1 MNKSDRN
8 MARNIY
14 LTSTPLD
21 EAMAKWNERLSEE
34 GLDKP
39 VQPEPVCVTEA
50 SGRLTAE
57 ALFAKISSPFY
68 HSAAMDG
75 YAVRFAETFGAS
87 ETVLITLKVGEQ
99 AIYVD
104 TGDPMPE
111 GFNAVIMI
119 EDVNM
124 VKGQGA
130 RGKGSERGSELQTSN
145 FELIEIIEPATPWQH
160 VRTIGE
166 DIVATELIVPENHRI
181 RPVDIGALLAGG
193 QTEISVRKRPV
204 VAIIPTGDELV
215 EPGSQLIRGAIIEY
229 NSSVLS
235 GLVSEWGGVPVRN
248 SIVPDDINKLKE
260 AIISAH
266 QGADVVVVNAGSSAG
281 SKDFTAQ
288 AIRELGEVIIH
299 GVGIKPGKPVVL
311 GLIKGKPVIGI
322 PGYPVSTYI
331 TFNIFVK
338 PVIYRMQGLNPDEPE
353 RIKAI
358 VSRHVPSSLGQ
369 EEFVRVKVGV
379 VGDKTVATP
388 VSRGAGVIMSL
399 VRADGI
405 LRIPSMSEGI
415 GAGREVEIEILRPR
429 HEISNTIVC
438 IGSHD
443 NTLDMLSNY
452 LKKRFPKYSLSS
464 GHVGSMG
471 GLIALKRGEAHIAGT
486 HLLDE
491 SSGEY
496 NIPFIKRLIPEKK
509 IVLINL
515 IYRQQGFIVRK
526 GNPKNIKG
534 FDDLLR
540 DDVVFINRQSGS
552 GTRLLT
558 DRHLK
563 EMNIDNSAIRGY
575 GREEYTHMGVASAV
589 MSSMADTGIAVLS
602 AAKALDLDFI
612 PIAKERYDLAIPHEF
627 LGYEMIRALLSV
639 INEDKEFRHSVL
651 NLGGYDI
658 SDMGRVMYEG
668 G

>member
-1 MNKSDRN
+1 MQ
-8 MARNIY
+8 
-14 LTSTPLD
+14 
-21 EAMAKWNERLSEE
+21 KWNERLSQE
-34 GLDKP
+34 GLDSP
-39 VQPEPVCVTEA
+39 LEPETVRVIDA

-57 ALFAKISSPFY
+57 ALSANVSSPFY

-75 YAVRFAETFGAS
+75 YAVRFAETLGAS
-87 ETVLITLKVGEQ
+87 ETAPAALKIGEQ
-99 AIYVD
+99 AVYVN

-124 VKGQGA
+124 ISSPHSTEK
-130 RGKGSERGSELQTSN
+130 SN
-145 FELIEIIEPATPWQH
+145 IQHPKSKIEDSALIEIIGPATPWQH

-166 DIVATELIVPENHRI
+166 DIVVTELIVPENHRI
-181 RPVDIGALLAGG
+181 RPVDTGALLAGG
-193 QTEISVRKRPV
+193 LTEISVRKRPV

-215 EPGSQLIRGAIIEY
+215 EPGSELTRGAIIEY
-229 NSSVLS
+229 NSRVLS
-235 GLVSEWGGVPVRN
+235 GLTAEWGGLPLRN

-266 QGADVVVVNAGSSAG
+266 QSADIVVVNAGSSAG
-281 SKDFTAQ
+281 SEDFTAQ

-299 GVGIKPGKPVVL
+299 GIGIKPGKPVVL

-322 PGYPVSTYI
+322 PGYPVSAYI

-338 PVIYRMQGLNPDEPE
+338 PVIYRMQGLKPDEPE
-353 RIKAI
+353 RISAI
-358 VSRHVPSSLGQ
+358 VSRHVPSSFGQ

-379 VGDKTVATP
+379 VGEKIVATP

-415 GAGREVEIEILRPR
+415 GAGSEVDIELLRPR

-443 NTLDMLSNY
+443 NTLDLLSNY
-452 LKKRFPKYSLSS
+452 LKKRFPEYSLSS

-471 GLIALKRGEAHIAGT
+471 GLIALRRGEAHIAGT

-491 SSGEY
+491 ASGEY
-496 NIPFIKRLIPEKK
+496 NIPFIRRLIPEKK
-509 IVLINL
+509 VVLINL
-515 IYRQQGFIVRK
+515 TYRQQGFVVKR

-558 DRHLK
+558 DNHLK
-563 EMNIDNSAIRGY
+563 EMNIDSSVIRGY

-589 MSSMADTGIAVLS
+589 VSNMADTGIAVFS
-602 AAKALDLDFI
+602 AAKALGLDFI
-612 PIAKERYDLAIPHEF
+612 PVAMERYDLAIPYEF
-627 LGYEMIRALLSV
+627 LEFEMIKALLSV
-639 INEDKEFRHSVL
+639 INEDKEFRRSVL
-651 NLGGYDI
+651 KLGGYDI
-658 SDMGRVMYEG
+658 NDMGRVMYG
-668 G
+668 GG

>member
-1 MNKSDRN
+1 MQ
-8 MARNIY
+8 
-14 LTSTPLD
+14 
-21 EAMAKWNERLSEE
+21 KWNERLSRD
-34 GLDKP
+34 GLGSP
-39 VQPEPVCVTEA
+39 LEPETVSVIDA

-57 ALFAKISSPFY
+57 AVTANVSSPFY

-75 YAVRFAETFGAS
+75 YAVRFAETLGAS
-87 ETVLITLKVGEQ
+87 ETAPLSLKIGEQ
-99 AIYVD
+99 AVYVN

-124 VKGQGA
+124 IKGQGA
-130 RGKGSERGSELQTSN
+130 RGKGSEGN
-145 FELIEIIEPATPWQH
+145 ELIEIIEPATPWQH
-160 VRTIGE
+160 VRTVGE
-166 DIVATELIVPENHRI
+166 DIVVTELIVPENHRI
-181 RPVDIGALLAGG
+181 RPVDTGALLAGG
-193 QTEISVRKRPV
+193 LTEISVRKRPV

-215 EPGSQLIRGAIIEY
+215 EPGSELTRGAIIEY
-229 NSSVLS
+229 NSRVLS
-235 GLVSEWGGVPVRN
+235 GLVTEWGGLPLRN

-260 AIISAH
+260 AIMSAH
-266 QGADVVVVNAGSSAG
+266 QSSDIVVINAGSSAG
-281 SKDFTAQ
+281 SEDFTAQ

-299 GVGIKPGKPVVL
+299 GIGIKPGKPVVL

-322 PGYPVSTYI
+322 PGYPVSAYI

-338 PVIYRMQGLNPDEPE
+338 PVIYRMQGIKPDEPE
-353 RIKAI
+353 RISAI
-358 VSRHVPSSLGQ
+358 VSRHVPSSFGQ

-379 VGDKTVATP
+379 VGDKVIATP

-415 GAGREVEIEILRPR
+415 GAGSEVDIELLRPR

-443 NTLDMLSNY
+443 NTLDLLSNY
-452 LKKRFPKYSLSS
+452 LKKRFPEYSLSS

-471 GLIALKRGEAHIAGT
+471 GLIALRRGEAHIAGT

-491 SSGEY
+491 ASGEY
-496 NIPFIKRLIPEKK
+496 NIPFIRRLIPEKK
-509 IVLINL
+509 VVLINL
-515 IYRQQGFIVRK
+515 TYRQQGFVVKR

-540 DDVVFINRQSGS
+540 YDVLFINRQSGS

-558 DRHLK
+558 DNHLK
-563 EMNIDNSAIRGY
+563 EMNIDSSVIRGY

-589 MSSMADTGIAVLS
+589 VSNMADTGIAVFS
-602 AAKALDLDFI
+602 AAKALGLDFI
-612 PIAKERYDLAIPHEF
+612 PVARERFDLAIPYEF
-627 LGYEMIRALLSV
+627 LEFEMIKALLSV

-651 NLGGYDI
+651 KLGGYDI
-658 SDMGRVMYEG
+658 NDMGRVMYG
-668 G
+668 GG

>member
-1 MNKSDRN
+1 MQ
-8 MARNIY
+8 
-14 LTSTPLD
+14 
-21 EAMAKWNERLSEE
+21 KWNERLSQE
-34 GLDKP
+34 GLDSP
-39 VQPEPVCVTEA
+39 LEPETVRVIDA

-57 ALFAKISSPFY
+57 ALSANVSSPFY

-75 YAVRFAETFGAS
+75 YAVRFAETLGAS
-87 ETVLITLKVGEQ
+87 ETAPAALKIGEQ
-99 AIYVD
+99 AVYVN

-124 VKGQGA
+124 ISSPHSTEK
-130 RGKGSERGSELQTSN
+130 SN
-145 FELIEIIEPATPWQH
+145 IQHPESKIEDSALIEIIGPATPWQH

-166 DIVATELIVPENHRI
+166 DIVVTELIVPENHRI
-181 RPVDIGALLAGG
+181 RPVDTGALLAGG
-193 QTEISVRKRPV
+193 LTEISVRKRPV

-215 EPGSQLIRGAIIEY
+215 EPGSELTRGAIIEY
-229 NSSVLS
+229 NSRVLS
-235 GLVSEWGGVPVRN
+235 GLTAEWGGVPLRN
-248 SIVPDDINKLKE
+248 SIVPDDINKLKK
-260 AIISAH
+260 AIVSAH
-266 QGADVVVVNAGSSAG
+266 QSADIVVVNAGSSAG
-281 SKDFTAQ
+281 SEDFTAQ

-299 GVGIKPGKPVVL
+299 GIGIKPGKPVVL

-322 PGYPVSTYI
+322 PGYPVSAYI

-338 PVIYRMQGLNPDEPE
+338 PVIYRMQGLKPDEPE
-353 RIKAI
+353 RISAI
-358 VSRHVPSSLGQ
+358 VSRHIPSYFGQ

-379 VGDKTVATP
+379 VGEKIVATP

-415 GAGREVEIEILRPR
+415 GAGSEVDIELLRPR

-443 NTLDMLSNY
+443 NTLDLLSNY
-452 LKKRFPKYSLSS
+452 LKKRFPEYSLSS

-471 GLIALKRGEAHIAGT
+471 GLIALRRGEAHIAGT

-491 SSGEY
+491 ASGEY
-496 NIPFIKRLIPEKK
+496 NIPFIRRLIPEKK
-509 IVLINL
+509 VVLINL
-515 IYRQQGFIVRK
+515 TYRQQGFVVKR

-558 DRHLK
+558 DNHLK
-563 EMNIDNSAIRGY
+563 EMNIDSSVIRGY

-589 MSSMADTGIAVLS
+589 VSNMADTGIAVFS
-602 AAKALDLDFI
+602 AAKALGLDFI
-612 PIAKERYDLAIPHEF
+612 PVAKERYDLAIPFEF
-627 LGYEMIRALLSV
+627 LEFEMIKALLSV
-639 INEDKEFRHSVL
+639 INEDKEFRRSVL
-651 NLGGYDI
+651 KLGGYDI
-658 SDMGRVMYEG
+658 NDMGRVMYG
-668 G
+668 GG

>member
-1 MNKSDRN
+1 MQ
-8 MARNIY
+8 
-14 LTSTPLD
+14 
-21 EAMAKWNERLSEE
+21 KWNERLSQE
-34 GLDKP
+34 GLDSP
-39 VQPEPVCVTEA
+39 LEPETVRVIDA

-57 ALFAKISSPFY
+57 ALSANVSSPFY

-75 YAVRFAETFGAS
+75 YAIRFAETSRAS
-87 ETVLITLKVGEQ
+87 ETAPAALKIGEQ
-99 AIYVD
+99 AVYVN

-124 VKGQGA
+124 ISSQHSTEK
-130 RGKGSERGSELQTSN
+130 SN
-145 FELIEIIEPATPWQH
+145 IQHPESKIEDSALIEIIGPATPWQH

-166 DIVATELIVPENHRI
+166 DIVVTELIVPENHRI
-181 RPVDIGALLAGG
+181 RPVDTGALLAGG
-193 QTEISVRKRPV
+193 LTEISVRKRPV

-215 EPGSQLIRGAIIEY
+215 EPGSELTRGAIIEY
-229 NSSVLS
+229 NSRVLS
-235 GLVSEWGGVPVRN
+235 GLTAEWGGVPLRN

-260 AIISAH
+260 AIVSAH
-266 QGADVVVVNAGSSAG
+266 QSADIVVVNAGSSAG
-281 SKDFTAQ
+281 SEDFTAQ

-299 GVGIKPGKPVVL
+299 GIGIKPGKPVVL

-322 PGYPVSTYI
+322 PGYPVSAYI

-338 PVIYRMQGLNPDEPE
+338 PVIYRMQGLKPDEPE
-353 RIKAI
+353 RISAI
-358 VSRHVPSSLGQ
+358 VSRHIPSYFGQ

-379 VGDKTVATP
+379 VGEKIVATP

-415 GAGREVEIEILRPR
+415 GAGSEVDIELLRPR

-443 NTLDMLSNY
+443 NTLDLLSNY
-452 LKKRFPKYSLSS
+452 LKKRFPEYSLSS

-471 GLIALKRGEAHIAGT
+471 GLIALRRGEAHIAGT

-491 SSGEY
+491 ASGEY
-496 NIPFIKRLIPEKK
+496 NIPFIRRLIPEKK
-509 IVLINL
+509 VVLINL
-515 IYRQQGFIVRK
+515 TYRQQGFVVKR

-558 DRHLK
+558 DNHLK
-563 EMNIDNSAIRGY
+563 EMNIDSSVIRGY

-589 MSSMADTGIAVLS
+589 VSNMADTGIAVFS
-602 AAKALDLDFI
+602 AAKALGLDFI
-612 PIAKERYDLAIPHEF
+612 PVAKERYDLAIPFEF
-627 LGYEMIRALLSV
+627 LEFEMIKALLSV
-639 INEDKEFRHSVL
+639 INEDKEFRRSVL
-651 NLGGYDI
+651 KLGGYDI
-658 SDMGRVMYEG
+658 NDMGRVMYG
-668 G
+668 GG

>member
-1 MNKSDRN
+1 MQ
-8 MARNIY
+8 
-14 LTSTPLD
+14 
-21 EAMAKWNERLSEE
+21 KWNERLSQE
-34 GLDKP
+34 GLDSP
-39 VQPEPVCVTEA
+39 LEPETVRVIDA

-57 ALFAKISSPFY
+57 ALSANVSSPFY

-75 YAVRFAETFGAS
+75 YAVRFAETLGAS
-87 ETVLITLKVGEQ
+87 ETAPAALKIGEQ
-99 AIYVD
+99 AVYVN

-124 VKGQGA
+124 ISSPHSTEK
-130 RGKGSERGSELQTSN
+130 SN
-145 FELIEIIEPATPWQH
+145 IQHPKSKIEDSALIEIIGPATPWQH

-166 DIVATELIVPENHRI
+166 DIVVTELIVPENHRI
-181 RPVDIGALLAGG
+181 RPVDTGALLAGG
-193 QTEISVRKRPV
+193 LTEISVRKRPV

-215 EPGSQLIRGAIIEY
+215 EPGSELTRGAIIEY
-229 NSSVLS
+229 NSRVLS
-235 GLVSEWGGVPVRN
+235 GLTAEWGGLPLRN

-260 AIISAH
+260 AIVSAH
-266 QGADVVVVNAGSSAG
+266 QSADIVVVNAGSSAG
-281 SKDFTAQ
+281 SEDFTAQ

-299 GVGIKPGKPVVL
+299 GIGIKPGKPVVL

-322 PGYPVSTYI
+322 PGYPVSAYI

-338 PVIYRMQGLNPDEPE
+338 PVIYRMQGLKPDEPE
-353 RIKAI
+353 RISAI
-358 VSRHVPSSLGQ
+358 VSRHIPSYFGQ

-379 VGDKTVATP
+379 VGEKIVATP

-415 GAGREVEIEILRPR
+415 GAGSEVDIELLRPR

-443 NTLDMLSNY
+443 NTLDLLSNY
-452 LKKRFPKYSLSS
+452 LKKRFPEYSLSS

-471 GLIALKRGEAHIAGT
+471 GLIALRRGEAHIAGT

-491 SSGEY
+491 ASGEY
-496 NIPFIKRLIPEKK
+496 NIPFIRRLIPEKK
-509 IVLINL
+509 VVLINL
-515 IYRQQGFIVRK
+515 TYRQQGFVVKR

-558 DRHLK
+558 DNHLK
-563 EMNIDNSAIRGY
+563 EMNIDSSVIRGY

-589 MSSMADTGIAVLS
+589 VSNMADTGIAVFS
-602 AAKALDLDFI
+602 AAKALGLDFI
-612 PIAKERYDLAIPHEF
+612 PVAKERYDLAIPFEF
-627 LGYEMIRALLSV
+627 LEFEMIKALLSV
-639 INEDKEFRHSVL
+639 INEDKEFRRSVL
-651 NLGGYDI
+651 KLGGYDI
-658 SDMGRVMYEG
+658 NDMGRVMYG
-668 G
+668 GG

>member
-1 MNKSDRN
+1 MQ
-8 MARNIY
+8 
-14 LTSTPLD
+14 
-21 EAMAKWNERLSEE
+21 KWNERLSQE
-34 GLDKP
+34 GLDSP
-39 VQPEPVCVTEA
+39 LEPETVRVIDA
-50 SGRLTAE
+50 SGRVTAE
-57 ALFAKISSPFY
+57 ALSANLSSPFY

-75 YAVRFAETFGAS
+75 YAVRFAETLGAS
-87 ETVLITLKVGEQ
+87 ETAPVALKIGEQ
-99 AIYVD
+99 AVYVD

-130 RGKGSERGSELQTSN
+130 RGKGSERDSELQTPHSA
-145 FELIEIIEPATPWQH
+145 LIEIIEPATPWQH

-166 DIVATELIVPENHRI
+166 DIVVTELIVPENHRI
-181 RPVDIGALLAGG
+181 RPVDTGALLAGG
-193 QTEISVRKRPV
+193 HTEISVIKRPV

-215 EPGSQLIRGAIIEY
+215 EPGSELTRGAIIEY
-229 NSSVLS
+229 NSRVLS
-235 GLVSEWGGVPVRN
+235 GLVSEWGGVPLRN
-248 SIVPDDINKLKE
+248 SIVPDDINKLKQ

-266 QGADVVVVNAGSSAG
+266 QSADVVVVNAGSSAG
-281 SKDFTAQ
+281 SADFTAQ

-338 PVIYRMQGLNPDEPE
+338 PVIYRMQGLKPDEPE
-353 RIKAI
+353 RISAI
-358 VSRHVPSSLGQ
+358 VSRHVPSSFGQ

-379 VGDKTVATP
+379 VGEKIVATP

-399 VRADGI
+399 VRADGL

-415 GAGREVEIEILRPR
+415 GAGNKVDVELLRPR

-443 NTLDMLSNY
+443 NTLDLLSNY
-452 LKKRFPKYSLSS
+452 LKKKFPEYSLSS
-464 GHVGSMG
+464 SHVGSMG
-471 GLIALKRGEAHIAGT
+471 GLIALRRGEAHIAGT

-491 SSGEY
+491 ATGEY
-496 NIPFIKRLIPEKK
+496 NIPFIRRLIPEKK
-509 IVLINL
+509 LVLINL
-515 IYRQQGFIVRK
+515 TYRQQGFVVKK

-558 DRHLK
+558 DNHLK
-563 EMNIDNSAIRGY
+563 EMNINSSVIRGY

-589 MSSMADTGIAVLS
+589 GSNMADTGIAVLS
-602 AAKALDLDFI
+602 AAKALGLDFV
-612 PIAKERYDLAIPHEF
+612 PVAMERYDLAIPCEF
-627 LGYEMIRALLSV
+627 LENEMIKAILSV
-639 INEDKEFRHSVL
+639 INEDREFRRSVL
-651 NLGGYDI
+651 KLGGYDI
-658 SDMGRVMYEG
+658 NDMGKVMYG
-668 G
+668 GG

>member
-1 MNKSDRN
+1 MQ
-8 MARNIY
+8 
-14 LTSTPLD
+14 
-21 EAMAKWNERLSEE
+21 KWNERLSQE
-34 GLDKP
+34 GLDSP
-39 VQPEPVCVTEA
+39 LEPETVRVIDA

-57 ALFAKISSPFY
+57 ALSANVSSPFY

-75 YAVRFAETFGAS
+75 YAVRFAETLGAS
-87 ETVLITLKVGEQ
+87 ETAPAALKIGEQ
-99 AIYVD
+99 AVYVN

-124 VKGQGA
+124 ISSPHSTEK
-130 RGKGSERGSELQTSN
+130 SN
-145 FELIEIIEPATPWQH
+145 IQHPKSKIEDSALIEIIGPATPWQH

-166 DIVATELIVPENHRI
+166 DIVVTELIVPENHRI
-181 RPVDIGALLAGG
+181 RPVDTGALLAGG
-193 QTEISVRKRPV
+193 LTEISVRKRPV

-215 EPGSQLIRGAIIEY
+215 EPGSELTRGAIIEY
-229 NSSVLS
+229 NSRVLS
-235 GLVSEWGGVPVRN
+235 GLTAEWGGLPLRN

-260 AIISAH
+260 AIVSAH
-266 QGADVVVVNAGSSAG
+266 QSADIVVVNAGSSAG
-281 SKDFTAQ
+281 SEDFTAQ

-299 GVGIKPGKPVVL
+299 GIGIKPGKPVVL

-322 PGYPVSTYI
+322 PGYPVSAYI

-338 PVIYRMQGLNPDEPE
+338 PVIYRMQGLKPDEPE
-353 RIKAI
+353 RISAI
-358 VSRHVPSSLGQ
+358 VSRHIPSYFGQ

-379 VGDKTVATP
+379 VGEKIVATP

-415 GAGREVEIEILRPR
+415 GAGSEVDIELLRPR

-443 NTLDMLSNY
+443 NTLDLLSNY
-452 LKKRFPKYSLSS
+452 LKKRFPEYSLSS

-471 GLIALKRGEAHIAGT
+471 GLIALRRGEAHIAGT

-491 SSGEY
+491 ASGEY
-496 NIPFIKRLIPEKK
+496 NIPFIRRLIPEKK
-509 IVLINL
+509 VVLINL
-515 IYRQQGFIVRK
+515 TYRQQGFVVKR

-558 DRHLK
+558 DNHLK
-563 EMNIDNSAIRGY
+563 EMNIDSSVIRGY

-589 MSSMADTGIAVLS
+589 VSNMADTGIAVFS
-602 AAKALDLDFI
+602 AAKALGLDFI
-612 PIAKERYDLAIPHEF
+612 PVARERYDLAIPFEF
-627 LGYEMIRALLSV
+627 LEFEMIKALLSV
-639 INEDKEFRHSVL
+639 INEDKEFRRSVL
-651 NLGGYDI
+651 KLGGYDI
-658 SDMGRVMYEG
+658 NDMGRVMYG
-668 G
+668 GG

>member
-1 MNKSDRN
+1 MQ
-8 MARNIY
+8 
-14 LTSTPLD
+14 
-21 EAMAKWNERLSEE
+21 KWNERLSRD
-34 GLDKP
+34 GLGSP
-39 VQPEPVCVTEA
+39 LEPETVSVIDA

-57 ALFAKISSPFY
+57 AVTANVSSPFY

-75 YAVRFAETFGAS
+75 YAVRFAETLGAS
-87 ETVLITLKVGEQ
+87 ETAPLSLKIGEQ
-99 AIYVD
+99 AVYVN

-124 VKGQGA
+124 IKGQGA
-130 RGKGSERGSELQTSN
+130 RGKGSEGN
-145 FELIEIIEPATPWQH
+145 ELIEIIEPATPWQH
-160 VRTIGE
+160 VRTVGE
-166 DIVATELIVPENHRI
+166 DIVVTELIVPENHRI
-181 RPVDIGALLAGG
+181 RPVDTGALLAGG
-193 QTEISVRKRPV
+193 LTEISVRKRPV

-215 EPGSQLIRGAIIEY
+215 EPGSELTRGAIIEY
-229 NSSVLS
+229 NSRVLS
-235 GLVSEWGGVPVRN
+235 GLVTEWGGLPLRN

-260 AIISAH
+260 AIMSAH
-266 QGADVVVVNAGSSAG
+266 QSSDIVVINAGSSAG
-281 SKDFTAQ
+281 SEDFTAQ

-299 GVGIKPGKPVVL
+299 GIGIKPGKPVVL

-322 PGYPVSTYI
+322 PGYPVSAYI

-338 PVIYRMQGLNPDEPE
+338 PVIYSMQGIKPDEPE
-353 RIKAI
+353 RISAI
-358 VSRHVPSSLGQ
+358 VSRHVPSSFGQ

-379 VGDKTVATP
+379 VGDKVIATP

-415 GAGREVEIEILRPR
+415 GAGSEVDIELLRPR

-443 NTLDMLSNY
+443 NTLDLLSNY
-452 LKKRFPKYSLSS
+452 LKKRFPEYSLSS

-471 GLIALKRGEAHIAGT
+471 GLIALRRGEAHIAGT

-491 SSGEY
+491 ASGEY
-496 NIPFIKRLIPEKK
+496 NIPFIRRLIPEKK
-509 IVLINL
+509 VVLINL
-515 IYRQQGFIVRK
+515 TYRQQGFVVKR

-540 DDVVFINRQSGS
+540 YDVLFINRQSGS

-558 DRHLK
+558 DNHLK
-563 EMNIDNSAIRGY
+563 EMNIDSSVIRGY

-589 MSSMADTGIAVLS
+589 VSNMADTGIAVFS
-602 AAKALDLDFI
+602 AAKALGLDFI
-612 PIAKERYDLAIPHEF
+612 PVARERFDLAIPYEF
-627 LGYEMIRALLSV
+627 LEFEMIKALLSV

-651 NLGGYDI
+651 KLGGYDI
-658 SDMGRVMYEG
+658 NDMGRVMYG
-668 G
+668 GG

>member
-1 MNKSDRN
+1 

>member
-1 MNKSDRN
+1 MQ
-8 MARNIY
+8 
-14 LTSTPLD
+14 
-21 EAMAKWNERLSEE
+21 KWNERLSQE
-34 GLDKP
+34 GLDSP
-39 VQPEPVCVTEA
+39 LEPETVRVIDA

-57 ALFAKISSPFY
+57 ALSANVSSPFY

-75 YAVRFAETFGAS
+75 YAVRFAETLGAS
-87 ETVLITLKVGEQ
+87 ETAPAALKIGEQ
-99 AIYVD
+99 TVYVN

-124 VKGQGA
+124 ISSQHSTEKSKIQNPESRIEDSV
-130 RGKGSERGSELQTSN
+130 
-145 FELIEIIEPATPWQH
+145 LIEIIGPATPWQH

-166 DIVATELIVPENHRI
+166 DIVVTELIVPENHRI
-181 RPVDIGALLAGG
+181 RPVDTGALLAGG
-193 QTEISVRKRPV
+193 LTEISVRKRPV

-215 EPGSQLIRGAIIEY
+215 EPGSELTRGAIIEY
-229 NSSVLS
+229 NSRVLS
-235 GLVSEWGGVPVRN
+235 GLVAEWGGLPLRN

-266 QGADVVVVNAGSSAG
+266 QSADIVVVNAGSSAG
-281 SKDFTAQ
+281 SEDFTAQ

-299 GVGIKPGKPVVL
+299 GIGIKPGKPVVL

-322 PGYPVSTYI
+322 PGYPVSAYI

-338 PVIYRMQGLNPDEPE
+338 PVIYRMQGLKPDEPE
-353 RIKAI
+353 RISAI
-358 VSRHVPSSLGQ
+358 VSRHVPSSFGQ

-379 VGDKTVATP
+379 VGEKIVATP

-415 GAGREVEIEILRPR
+415 GAGSEVDIELLRPR

-443 NTLDMLSNY
+443 NTLDLLSNY
-452 LKKRFPKYSLSS
+452 LKKRFPEYSLSS

-471 GLIALKRGEAHIAGT
+471 GLIALRRGEAHIAGT

-491 SSGEY
+491 ASGEY
-496 NIPFIKRLIPEKK
+496 NIPFIRRLIPEKK

-515 IYRQQGFIVRK
+515 TYRQQGFVVKR

-558 DRHLK
+558 DNHLK
-563 EMNIDNSAIRGY
+563 EMNIDSSVIRGY
-575 GREEYTHMGVASAV
+575 GREEYTHMGIASAV
-589 MSSMADTGIAVLS
+589 VSNMADTGMAVFS
-602 AAKALDLDFI
+602 AAKALGLDFI
-612 PIAKERYDLAIPHEF
+612 PVAMERYDLAIPYEF
-627 LGYEMIRALLSV
+627 FEFEMIKALLSV
-639 INEDKEFRHSVL
+639 INEDKEFRRSVL
-651 NLGGYDI
+651 KLGGYDI
-658 SDMGRVMYEG
+658 NDMGRVMYG
-668 G
+668 GG